1 MKTRTAIVIMFV
13 IICIFTIG
21 FGVYLT
27 IASVAPANILSISAT
42 PTPVPTVAITP
53 TQTPTAL
60 QNFSNAESTIFG
72 LSLSML
78 TYFATVLIS
87 VLILLLLLRI
97 WILSGKSNLVID
109 TFNNTTGNDAIGKE
123 LDGLNQLTREFL
135 ARELANI
142 QLLVNKS
149 NDQGLDHFIEFPPPE
164 TAADVQLTTVL
175 KSLIAASTG
184 EAQTAVQLLNI
195 VLTPRGTKV
204 ITTLHSLSELPVI
217 FGLSFELMDLEGKRE
232 PVPVTFWE
240 PAHVAD
246 SGTLNQAAPV
256 GATVPQ
262 VQPVQLAQTYYEL
275 GEHLDRAGLYEDAI
289 TYFELALKQD
299 GSFQQ
304 AVVSLGAS
312 LSRWQVQKSGVSAC
326 GVGKQLQDAGLL
338 RPAIENYKIPL
349 LPQNQVAA
357 EHAWETVL
365 KLRQGDEAHAYF
377 SLGEFYRE
385 DGVYL
390 FDQSLELYRAAIAHG
405 SHAATMALQTRQQ
418 ASARNLVEA
427 AQILFGLKQFSDAEK
442 YTTMAL
448 AEVPGD
454 PDAQSLSGRLKEYKP
469 TQGDPV
475 ALASYN
481 LGHMYEMRGA
491 LDDAIDQYE
500 AALKQQ
506 PDYGEASIALVRVL
520 QNRRSPDQRFLELL
534 KPAVRWLATEIALRS
549 MEDQRGSWN
558 KFFGRRKRQKNEWRT
573 NYQAKL
579 YNYFGYVHQISAPMF
594 SSSAL
599 FYNRAIA
606 LFNKASQFD
615 KTWFLPPMNLG
626 VTHVMIAR
634 QNVGRQMP
642 LQLSR
647 NGVAEIYLALP
658 FFKKAQKLL
667 ADYKKRQPNSR
678 AKLSE
683 AERMLT
689 LYLSIAQILSRD
701 PTFIQNAIQAVA
713 TMRNSGWVLE
723 NEKNSSM
730 LYNLA
735 CWYGIADSTNIG
747 VVQAK
752 QEARCIITMCI
763 AREPEFWARAY
774 QEPDLKSISDEKGWQ
789 NLSRLLRRNRNQFPH
804 LSELQGPDFSN
815 IINSILQQMQW
826 S

>member
-1 MKTRTAIVIMFV
+1 MKTRTSIVIMFV
-13 IICIFTIG
+13 IICIFTIVV
-21 FGVYLT
+21 GVYLT
-27 IASVAPANILSISAT
+27 IASVAPTTIPSISAT
-42 PTPVPTVAITP
+42 PTPVPTVAVTP
-53 TQTPTAL
+53 TPTPTAL

-72 LSLSML
+72 LSLTTL
-78 TYFATVLIS
+78 TYFATILIS

-97 WILSGKSNLVID
+97 WNLSGKSNLVID

-123 LDGLNQLTREFL
+123 LGGLNQLTREFL

-142 QLLVNKS
+142 QLLVNKN

-175 KSLIAASTG
+175 NSLIAASTG

-204 ITTLHSLSELPVI
+204 ITTLHSLSELPVT

-240 PAHVAD
+240 PIYVAD
-246 SGTLNQAAPV
+246 DGTRKQAAPA

-262 VQPVQLAQTYYEL
+262 APPVQLAQTYYEL

-299 GSFQQ
+299 GSFHQ

-312 LSRWQVQKSGVSAC
+312 LSRWQVQKSGVSAYE
-326 GVGKQLQDAGLL
+326 VGKQLQDAGLL

-349 LPQNQVAA
+349 LPQHQVAA

-377 SLGEFYRE
+377 SLGEFYLE

-390 FDQSLELYRAAIAHG
+390 FDQSLELFKAAIAHG
-405 SHAATMALQTRQQ
+405 SHAASTALQTRQQ
-418 ASARNLVEA
+418 ASARNLVGA
-427 AQILFGLKQFSDAEK
+427 AQILLGLKQFSDAEK

-448 AEVPGD
+448 VEVPGD
-454 PDAQSLSGRLKEYKP
+454 LDAQSLSGRLKEYKP

-481 LGHMYEMRGA
+481 LGHIYEMRGA

-500 AALKQQ
+500 AALKKQ
-506 PDYGEASIALVRVL
+506 PDYGEASTALVRVL

-534 KPAVRWLATEIALRS
+534 KPAVRWLAIEIALRS

-558 KFFGRRKRQKNEWRT
+558 NFFSRRKRQKNEWRT

-579 YNYFGYVHQISAPMF
+579 YNYFGYVHQDSAFQFP
-594 SSSAL
+594 SSAL
-599 FYNRAIA
+599 FYNRAIT

-615 KTWFLPPMNLG
+615 KTWFLPLVNLG
-626 VTHVMIAR
+626 VTYMLMAQETVK
-634 QNVGRQMP
+634 RQMP
-642 LQLSR
+642 LLLS
-647 NGVAEIYLALP
+647 NKGIEDIYKAL
-658 FFKKAQKLL
+658 
-667 ADYKKRQPNSR
+667 
-678 AKLSE
+678 
-683 AERMLT
+683 
-689 LYLSIAQILSRD
+689 
-701 PTFIQNAIQAVA
+701 
-713 TMRNSGWVLE
+713 
-723 NEKNSSM
+723 
-730 LYNLA
+730 
-735 CWYGIADSTNIG
+735 
-747 VVQAK
+747 
-752 QEARCIITMCI
+752 
-763 AREPEFWARAY
+763 
-774 QEPDLKSISDEKGWQ
+774 
-789 NLSRLLRRNRNQFPH
+789 
-804 LSELQGPDFSN
+804 
-815 IINSILQQMQW
+815 
-826 S
+826 